1 MGIGHW
7 LTRTIKTSVCG
18 YRAYSDTYIK
28 ELRSKGAVIG
38 EDVTIHYPMRTVI
51 DATAP
56 HLITIGNH
64 VNITGPATILTH
76 DYSWSVVKGKTGEIL
91 GNQKPVVIGDN
102 VFIGWGATI
111 LCGSI
116 IEDNVVVGAHAV
128 VSGLVDHDSVWGGV
142 PARRI
147 CSLEHYRKKRLT
159 AQIAEGKM
167 YVHCFRE
174 RYGRDPRKDEIPEYF
189 MLFCGDEEL
198 EGKLAFQVNLMGT
211 EEKTKRLMRE
221 AERPYRDYNSF
232 IKDC

>member
-111 LCGSI
+111 LC
-116 IEDNVVVGAHAV
+116 
-128 VSGLVDHDSVWGGV
+128 
-142 PARRI
+142 
-147 CSLEHYRKKRLT
+147 
-159 AQIAEGKM
+159 
-167 YVHCFRE
+167 
-174 RYGRDPRKDEIPEYF
+174 
-189 MLFCGDEEL
+189 
-198 EGKLAFQVNLMGT
+198 
-211 EEKTKRLMRE
+211 
-221 AERPYRDYNSF
+221 
-232 IKDC
+232 